1 MIGMTRAALKIADVY
16 AVDPER
22 KALMP
27 EPTFPAVRYAGTRNM
42 KAVSL
47 GGQTGAGFVP
57 EGEVA
62 GKPSPSR
69 GQGGRS
75 RAVRLKGLSVKAT
88 LRLAFAVLL
97 IGTLAIGVFSLTQI
111 SRLNASAQSIYDQ
124 GHVASRAAEEAR
136 GHMLRASRAQKMLLT
151 ATTAKERDDLG
162 ADIDKGLSG
171 LASELG
177 TLQQYVDTS
186 DAKAVDQQ
194 KKFAAAVAVWSG
206 HLRDFVTLVKAQP
219 LDLSQMNWQVGTQ
232 DVSLLVETGKLEKLV
247 DELVAQRGTAA
258 KATIEASGF
267 IFHSSFVM
275 IAVMTVALIALAFGI
290 SEWVVRRL
298 AGQLGGE
305 PAYAKEIASRIAAGD
320 LSNQIVL
327 GRKDKSS
334 MLYALHDM
342 QSGLATTVSDIAS
355 SADAIATAS
364 GEISMGNLDLSQRTE
379 QQAMALERTASSMEQ
394 LTSTVRQNADNAKQ
408 ASTLANNASEIA
420 EKGGDVVSR
429 VVATMN
435 EINDSARSIGDI
447 IGVIEGIAF
456 QTNILALNAAVEAA
470 RAGEEG
476 RGFSVVAAEV
486 RNLAQ
491 RSAAAAKEIKG
502 LISTSVERVSN
513 GSTLAQDAGQTMD
526 EVVKAVKRVTD
537 IMGEISAAS
546 SEQSAGI
553 EEINLAVTQMDSGT
567 QQNAALV
574 EQATAAARSLDDQ
587 ARGLKQMVGKFRL

>member
-171 LASELG
+171 LATELG

>member
-1 MIGMTRAALKIADVY
+1 
-16 AVDPER
+16 
-22 KALMP
+22 
-27 EPTFPAVRYAGTRNM
+27 M
-42 KAVSL
+42 KVISP

-57 EGEVA
+57 DAQAA
-62 GKPSPSR
+62 GKSPSR

-75 RAVRLKGLSVKAT
+75 RAVRFKGLPVRIM

-97 IGTLAIGVFSLTQI
+97 VGTLLIGVFSLTQI
-111 SRLNASAQSIYDQ
+111 SRLNASTQSIYDQ

-136 GHMLRASRAQKMLLT
+136 GYMLRASRAQKTLLT
-151 ATTAKERDDLG
+151 ATTAKERDELG
-162 ADIDKGLSG
+162 ADIDKGLAG
-171 LASELG
+171 LGAQLG
-177 TLQQYVDTS
+177 TLQQYVDSS

-194 KKFAAAVAVWSG
+194 KKFAAAVATWSG

-258 KATIEASGF
+258 KATIDASGF
-267 IFHSSFVM
+267 IYHSSFVM
-275 IAVMTVALIALAFGI
+275 IAVMTLGLIVLAFGI

-298 AGQLGGE
+298 ARQLGGE

-320 LSNQIVL
+320 LTNRIAL
-327 GRKDKSS
+327 GRNDRSS

-342 QSGLATTVSDIAS
+342 QGGLATTVSDIAA

-364 GEISMGNLDLSQRTE
+364 GEISMGNQDLSQRTE

-420 EKGGDVVSR
+420 EKGGEVVSR

-502 LISTSVERVSN
+502 LIGASVERVSN

-587 ARGLKQMVGKFRL
+587 ARGLKEMVGKFRL

>member
-1 MIGMTRAALKIADVY
+1 
-16 AVDPER
+16 
-22 KALMP
+22 
-27 EPTFPAVRYAGTRNM
+27 M

-47 GGQTGAGFVP
+47 GSQPGVGFVAG
-57 EGEVA
+57 GEPV
-62 GKPSPSR
+62 GGSSPSR
-69 GQGGRS
+69 KPVG
-75 RAVRLKGLSVKAT
+75 RLKGLSVKAM

-97 IGTLAIGVFSLTQI
+97 IGTLAIGVFSLTQV

-136 GHMLRASRAQKMLLT
+136 GYVLRASRAQKMLLT
-151 ATTAKERDDLG
+151 ATTAKERDELG

-171 LASELG
+171 ISTQMT

-186 DAKAVDQQ
+186 DAAQVEQQ
-194 KKFAAAVAVWSG
+194 KKFAAAVATWSG

-219 LDLSQMNWQVGTQ
+219 LDLSQMNWQVGMQ
-232 DVSLLVETGKLEKLV
+232 DVSLLVETDKLEKMVDALV
-247 DELVAQRGTAA
+247 EQRSVAA
-258 KATIEASGF
+258 KATIEASAF
-267 IFHSSFVM
+267 IYHSSFVM
-275 IAVMTVALIALAFGI
+275 MATMTIGLIVLAFVI

-298 AGQLGGE
+298 ARQLGGE
-305 PAYAKEIASRIAAGD
+305 PVYAKEIASRIAAGD
-320 LSNQIVL
+320 LSNRIALARNDQ
-327 GRKDKSS
+327 SS
-334 MLYALHDM
+334 MLSALDDM
-342 QSGLATTVSDIAS
+342 QSGLSTTVSDIAA

-420 EKGGDVVSR
+420 EKGGAVVGR

-435 EINDSARSIGDI
+435 EINASAKSIGDI

-491 RSAAAAKEIKG
+491 RSAGAAKEIKG

-546 SEQSAGI
+546 AEQSSGI
-553 EEINLAVTQMDSGT
+553 EEINLAVTQMDAGT

-587 ARGLKQMVGKFRL
+587 AKALKVMVGKFRLHG

>member
-1 MIGMTRAALKIADVY
+1 
-16 AVDPER
+16 
-22 KALMP
+22 
-27 EPTFPAVRYAGTRNM
+27 M
-42 KAVSL
+42 KAVSP
-47 GGQTGAGFVP
+47 GNQHGKGFVAAGQTAGRT
-57 EGEVA
+57 
-62 GKPSPSR
+62 PSR
-69 GQGGRS
+69 GPGRVS
-75 RAVRLKGLSVKAT
+75 PALKLKGVAVKTT
-88 LRLAFAVLL
+88 LRLAFAALL
-97 IGTLAIGVFSLTQI
+97 IGTLLVGVFSLTQI
-111 SRLNASAQSIYDQ
+111 SRLNGAAQSIYDQ

-151 ATTAKERDDLG
+151 ATTAKERDELG
-162 ADIDKGLSG
+162 ADVDTALAG
-171 LASELG
+171 LAAQLG
-177 TLQQYVDTS
+177 TLQQYVDTA
-186 DAKAVDQQ
+186 DAQALGQQ
-194 KKFAAAVAVWSG
+194 KAFAAAVAVWSG

-232 DVSLLVETGKLEKLV
+232 DVSLLVETGKLEKRV

-258 KATIEASGF
+258 RATIDASGF
-267 IFHSSFVM
+267 IYHSSFVM
-275 IAVMTVALIALAFGI
+275 IALMTLGLIALAFGI

-320 LSNQIVL
+320 LSNRITL
-327 GRKDKSS
+327 ARKDGSS

-342 QSGLATTVSDIAS
+342 QSGLATTVADIAS

-408 ASTLANNASEIA
+408 ASTLASNASEIA
-420 EKGGDVVSR
+420 EKGGAVVGK

-435 EINDSARSIGDI
+435 DINDSARSIGDI

-502 LISTSVERVSN
+502 LITTSVERVSN

-526 EVVKAVKRVTD
+526 EIVRAVKRVTD

-587 ARGLKQMVGKFRL
+587 ARGLKAMVGKFRL

>member
-1 MIGMTRAALKIADVY
+1 
-16 AVDPER
+16 
-22 KALMP
+22 
-27 EPTFPAVRYAGTRNM
+27 
-42 KAVSL
+42 
-47 GGQTGAGFVP
+47 
-57 EGEVA
+57 
-62 GKPSPSR
+62 
-69 GQGGRS
+69 
-75 RAVRLKGLSVKAT
+75 
-88 LRLAFAVLL
+88 
-97 IGTLAIGVFSLTQI
+97 
-111 SRLNASAQSIYDQ
+111 
-124 GHVASRAAEEAR
+124 
-136 GHMLRASRAQKMLLT
+136 
-151 ATTAKERDDLG
+151 
-162 ADIDKGLSG
+162 
-171 LASELG
+171 
-177 TLQQYVDTS
+177 
-186 DAKAVDQQ
+186 
-194 KKFAAAVAVWSG
+194 VWSG

-408 ASTLANNASEIA
+408 ASTLANNASAIA

-491 RSAAAAKEIKG
+491 RSAGAAKEIKG

>member
-1 MIGMTRAALKIADVY
+1 
-16 AVDPER
+16 
-22 KALMP
+22 
-27 EPTFPAVRYAGTRNM
+27 M

-47 GGQTGAGFVP
+47 GSRTGAGFVP
-57 EGEVA
+57 D
-62 GKPSPSR
+62 GKAAASPSR
-69 GQGGRS
+69 GKGGNGGRS
-75 RAVRLKGLSVKAT
+75 RAVSLKGLSVKT
-88 LRLAFAVLL
+88 MLRLAFAVLL

-151 ATTAKERDDLG
+151 ATTAKERDELG
-162 ADIDKGLSG
+162 ADIDKGLNG
-171 LASELG
+171 LSTELG
-177 TLQQYVDTS
+177 TLQQYVDKS
-186 DAKAVDQQ
+186 DAKAVEHQ
-194 KKFAAAVAVWSG
+194 KKFSAAVTVWSA

-247 DELVAQRGTAA
+247 DEMVTERGTAA
-258 KATIEASGF
+258 KATIDASRF
-267 IFHSSFVM
+267 IYQSSFVM
-275 IAVMTVALIALAFGI
+275 LAVMTIGLIVLAAGI

-298 AGQLGGE
+298 ARQLGGE

-320 LSNQIVL
+320 LSNHITL

-334 MLYALHDM
+334 VLYALSDM

-379 QQAMALERTASSMEQ
+379 QQAMALERTATSMEQ

-420 EKGGDVVSR
+420 EKGGEVVSR

-491 RSAAAAKEIKG
+491 RSAAAAKEIKE

-553 EEINLAVTQMDSGT
+553 EEINLAVAQMDSGT

-587 ARGLKQMVGKFRL
+587 AHGLKQMVGKFRL

>member
-1 MIGMTRAALKIADVY
+1 MT
-16 AVDPER
+16 
-22 KALMP
+22 
-27 EPTFPAVRYAGTRNM
+27 
-42 KAVSL
+42 AVSRGNPRSAGFNAGMGS
-47 GGQTGAGFVP
+47 GGQAVG
-57 EGEVA
+57 
-62 GKPSPSR
+62 GKPAH
-69 GQGGRS
+69 
-75 RAVRLKGLSVKAT
+75 AVKLKGMSVKTT

-97 IGTLAIGVFSLTQI
+97 VGTLLIGVFSLAQI
-111 SRLNASAQSIYDQ
+111 GRLNASAQSIYDQ
-124 GHVASRAAEEAR
+124 GHIASRAAEEAR

-151 ATTAKERDDLG
+151 ATTARERDELG
-162 ADIDKGLSG
+162 ADIDHALAGLS
-171 LASELG
+171 AQLG

-186 DAKAVDQQ
+186 EPKALAQQ
-194 KKFAAAVAVWSG
+194 NAFAAAITVWSG

-232 DVSLLVETGKLEKLV
+232 DISLLVETGKLEKLV

-258 KATIEASGF
+258 KATIDASGF
-267 IFHSSFVM
+267 IYHSSFVM
-275 IAVMTVALIALAFGI
+275 IALMTVGLIVLAFGI

-320 LSNQIVL
+320 LSNRIVL
-327 GRKDKSS
+327 ARKDRSS

-342 QSGLATTVSDIAS
+342 QSGLATTVADIAS

-364 GEISMGNLDLSQRTE
+364 GQISMGNLDLSQRTE

-408 ASTLANNASEIA
+408 ARTLADNASEIA
-420 EKGGDVVSR
+420 EKGGVVVNR

-491 RSAAAAKEIKG
+491 RSAAAAKEIKR
-502 LISTSVERVSN
+502 LIDTSVERVSN
-513 GSTLAQDAGQTMD
+513 GSTLARDAGLTMD
-526 EVVKAVKRVTD
+526 EIVKAVKRVTD

-574 EQATAAARSLDDQ
+574 EEATAAARSLDDQ
-587 ARGLKQMVGKFRL
+587 AKGLKVVVGKFRV